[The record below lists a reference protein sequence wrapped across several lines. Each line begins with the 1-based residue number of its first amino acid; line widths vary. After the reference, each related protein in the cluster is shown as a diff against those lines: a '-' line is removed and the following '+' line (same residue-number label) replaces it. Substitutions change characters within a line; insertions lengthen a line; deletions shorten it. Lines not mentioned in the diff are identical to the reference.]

1 MLASADHPVLVVDLL
16 DRGLRPFRCIPP
28 ELWAASEHGC
38 CAYAVPSHGPRPAP
52 LTSACD
58 ARRMVRSGRP
68 GPPAESTAVRR
79 AGDDDG
85 GRYPCGTG
93 GMLLTM
99 SIAFSDRTESQ

>member
-1 MLASADHPVLVVDLL
+1 MLASADHPVLVVDRL
-16 DRGLRPFRCIPP
+16 DRGLRTFRCIPP

-68 GPPAESTAVRR
+68 GPQLR
-79 AGDDDG
+79 ALRYVELATMMEDLYQRGDRQRLFLAYVD
-85 GRYPCGTG
+85 
-93 GMLLTM
+93 LTNL
-99 SIAFSDRTESQ
+99 Q